1 MKLCRCWGGLFAFG
15 AFLLA
20 AGAQGVDGIWK
31 SPQSGNWSDATK
43 WSGVV
48 PGDGGTAAFSAAAGS
63 YSITNDRGTV
73 TLSRLFANTNADD
86 AAIVAEWRIVGGTNE
101 MVAPALIYTKGH
113 SFSVRGGTLSGNTD
127 ITITGLGRFFLGD
140 DNLYTGRT
148 IVSNGN
154 VRVARDSGLGP
165 VPAAFSAN
173 AITLDGGGM
182 ANDDNNY
189 TLVIHTNRGIT
200 VTANGGFLS
209 AGYMG
214 AGLQIN
220 GPITGAGLLGINY
233 ENSPVILNNP
243 LNDYSGGTV
252 VGTHGPAAN
261 RDCSPTLKLGQNEV
275 IPHGNGKGGL
285 KINTD
290 GSFYNTFPNTTLD
303 LNGKTETVNAL
314 VSGPRAVI
322 TSSLANQG
330 RLIVGDLGDDSEYRG
345 SLNGGATIEKRGS
358 GTLTVIGARL
368 SNGTLDLREGTLR
381 AGGSN
386 LETESTVLFNGGE
399 LLLSQPAGLY
409 EFYGTG
415 GAVFDRYASLSYGGW
430 KLWPEKASETAAG
443 TFVNGR
449 QYSYRGR
456 WYLPQPGVYSFAKGF
471 NDAGSLT
478 IDGVNLLYST
488 LMDERAVTNNV
499 ALASGWH
506 TVDLRVS
513 DASGAVGPMFG
524 FRSGILYDE
533 GNGGFTN
540 AAELARARMFT
551 DNAGTNLVADG
562 YDNVVSGRL
571 MLAQDG
577 TLTVPPEAGKLVF
590 AGVITTNAPA
600 ATEPVLTVN
609 NGGLPLFFGS
619 SGAWPAVLDAA
630 VSSAGGLVLTNR
642 VWLRR
647 IPAGSYRIANGADVV
662 LDGAALLGDAALN
675 LTNFSVRVVRDDA
688 IGGDGSVTA
697 NVNTVVWFDTM
708 RYAAN
713 RLTNSAAAQA
723 YDNDVTLNGGV
734 ARFTGLGAI
743 TYSGALTGAGNVV
756 KDSASDLLL
765 TGTGSSL
772 SGEIQLNAGRLMPA
786 SESALGGA
794 TVRINGG
801 RLANPAGED
810 LTLATTPVMAQAG
823 GIEVT
828 AAGETMTVNG
838 QVTGVGNIFKW
849 GSGKLVL
856 GGTAINTNLS
866 MHVREGTLELA
877 KSGAAVNYA
886 VKNLIGIE
894 PGTAVRLTG
903 SNGNQ
908 IGGGV
913 TLSGGALDLNGISET
928 IGVLTNTVA
937 GGVVT
942 NSGAQPATLTVGQDN
957 VNSLFSGLLAD
968 GSATLTV
975 AKTGAGT
982 MTLAPKAIAYTGGT
996 LVEGGTLRIAHL
1008 TLPTTNLVCWLDAAD
1023 TSKLS
1028 FSNSYVTA
1036 WADSFTGAVN
1046 FSQATVSNRP
1056 LYVANAINGRPAL
1069 RFGSGTRSRL
1079 VASKGVV
1086 AKTVFIVC
1094 RMTSCSGL
1102 DGLWG
1107 QNLFDAGI
1115 RAKSLTSWQH
1125 TSNGANISDFTF
1137 LGQMYINGVAG
1148 ASFGS
1153 QQPHVLTAVSSNAVS
1168 WTTALG
1174 DYWFSSS
1181 YPRYFKGE
1189 IGEVL
1194 VYSTALGADDRQAVE
1209 TYLKEKWL
1217 GDVGLSLDQTV
1228 TLATGAQLMADNLN
1242 LEIGTLSGGGVL
1254 VPEGCSVVTLPDYA
1268 GFTGTVSG
1276 AGTVALTSSS
1286 GTAARFLPQGLGTT
1300 VRNDGTADMVL
1311 GVMSAGTNAFSGIV
1325 RDGSNQLS
1333 IAQSG
1338 GGLTY
1343 YSGTNSTY
1351 TGETRIE
1358 AGTAV
1363 VASGC
1368 FFQYVRFSPVLM
1380 RIGGPHYVTNE
1391 YQLSEFQLMRGGE
1404 PLAYPAG
1411 TTANGRLGN
1420 LNLKEP
1426 PENAVDGSLATK
1438 FYTALFDSA
1447 GPNSLVVAMPYPVM
1461 FDGYRWYTANDATG
1475 RDPVEWRVEVSVDGA
1490 SWTVVDYRD
1499 FGDNMAQ
1506 ITTSRSTLA
1515 GTWSIATAMSEMN
1528 VFSDLSATAVAAAGV
1543 LEVSGV
1549 SETVGALSGSGAVRL
1564 SAGGVLGINAFTN
1577 AVFSGGFSGQGKV
1590 FKTGA
1595 AKQTLSGTLSVNGS
1609 LVVEAGTLDLDGA
1622 VLTGVTNIVVMNGAT
1637 LAGAATVNGDLTV
1650 TFEAGGRYC
1659 GSLAVSG
1666 ALTVGGTMTLAVPE
1680 GVTYPYN
1687 SQLFSY
1693 ASADQATR
1701 EALAKAVKPSPVPS
1715 GYAVVLRVTG
1725 TSSRLTIA
1733 PAGMVFMM
1741 R

>member
-20 AGAQGVDGIWK
+20 AGTQGADGVWK
-31 SPQSGNWSDATK
+31 SPQPGNWSDATK
-43 WSGVV
+43 WSGGV
-48 PGDGGTAAFSAAAGS
+48 PGDGGAAAFSAAAGTFA
-63 YSITNDRGTV
+63 ITNDRGTV

-86 AAIVAEWRIVGGTNE
+86 AAMVAEWRIIGGTNE
-101 MVAPALIYTKGH
+101 MVAPAVIYTKGH
-113 SFSVRGGTLSGNTD
+113 SFSVREGTLSGNTD

-140 DNLYTGRT
+140 NNLYTGRT

-165 VPAAFSAN
+165 VPVAFSAN

-182 ANDDNNY
+182 ANDDNGY

-209 AGYMG
+209 AGYMN
-214 AGLQIN
+214 AGLQVN
-220 GPITGAGLLGINY
+220 GPVTGAGLLGINY

-252 VGTHGPAAN
+252 VGTNGPAAN
-261 RDCSPTLKLGQNEV
+261 KDCAPTLKLGQNEV
-275 IPHGNGKGGL
+275 IPHGSGKGGL

-290 GSFYNTFPNTTLD
+290 GGFYNTLPNATLD
-303 LNGKTETVNAL
+303 LNGMTETVNAL
-314 VSGPRAVI
+314 ASGPRAVI

-330 RLIVGDLGDDSEYRG
+330 RLIVGGLGDDSEYRG

-381 AGGSN
+381 TGGAN
-386 LETESTVLFNGGE
+386 LEAGSTVLFSGGD

-415 GAVFDRYASLSYGGW
+415 GAAFDRYAALSYGGW
-430 KLWPEKASETAAG
+430 RLWPEKASETVAA

-456 WYLPQPGVYSFAKGF
+456 WCLPQSGVYSFAKGF

-499 ALASGWH
+499 PLAAGWH

-540 AAELARARMFT
+540 AAELARARMFA
-551 DNAGTNLVADG
+551 DDAGANLVADG
-562 YDNVVSGRL
+562 YDNVMSGRL

-577 TLTVPPEAGKLVF
+577 TLTVPPDAGKLVF
-590 AGVITTNAPA
+590 AGVVTTNAPA
-600 ATEPVLTVN
+600 GTEPVLTVS

-630 VSSAGGLVLTNR
+630 VSSEGGIVLTNR

-647 IPAGSYRIANGADVV
+647 IPAGSYRIASGADVA

-675 LTNFSVRVVRDDA
+675 LTNFSVRVVRNDS
-688 IGGDGSVTA
+688 IGGSVTA
-697 NVNTVVWFDTM
+697 NVNTAVWFDTM
-708 RYAAN
+708 RYADN

-723 YDNDVTLNGGV
+723 YDNDVTLNGGA
-734 ARFTGLGAI
+734 ARFTGFGSIA
-743 TYSGALTGAGNVV
+743 YGGALTGTGNVV

-765 TGTGSSL
+765 TGTGSSF
-772 SGEIQLNAGRLMPA
+772 SGEIQINAGRLLPA

-794 TVRINGG
+794 AVRINGG

-810 LTLATTPVMAQAG
+810 LTLGTTPVIAQSG

-838 QVTGVGNIFKW
+838 QVTGVGNISKW
-849 GSGKLVL
+849 GSGRLVL

-886 VKNLIGIE
+886 VKNLIGVE

-913 TLSGGALDLNGISET
+913 TLSGGTLDLNGISEA
-928 IGVLTNTVA
+928 IGVLTNTAA

-942 NSGAQPATLTVGQDN
+942 NGGAQPATLTVGQDG
-957 VNSLFSGLLAD
+957 VNSLFSGQLAD
-968 GSATLTV
+968 GSAALAV

-982 MTLAPKAIAYTGGT
+982 MTLSPRAIAYTGGT
-996 LVEGGTLRIAHL
+996 QVEGGTLRISHL
-1008 TLPTTNLVCWLDAAD
+1008 TPPTSNLACWLDAAD
-1023 TSKLS
+1023 ANKLS

-1056 LYVANAINGRPAL
+1056 LYVVNAINGRPAL
-1069 RFGSGTRSRL
+1069 RFGSGARTRM

-1094 RMTSCSGL
+1094 RMTSYSGL

-1107 QNLFDAGI
+1107 QNQNDSGI

-1125 TSNGANISDFTF
+1125 TSNGANNNDFTF

-1148 ASFGS
+1148 TSFGS

-1168 WTTALG
+1168 WTAALG
-1174 DYWFSSS
+1174 DYWFNSSF
-1181 YPRYFKGE
+1181 PRYFKGE

-1209 TYLKEKWL
+1209 AYLKEKWF
-1217 GDVGLSLDQTV
+1217 GGAGLSLDQTV
-1228 TLATGAQLMADNLN
+1228 TLAKGAQLMAENLN
-1242 LEIGTLSGGGVL
+1242 LEIGALSGGGVL
-1254 VPEGCSVVTLPDYA
+1254 VPEGRSVVTLPDYA

-1276 AGTVALTSSS
+1276 AGTVALKSVS

-1300 VRNDGTADMVL
+1300 VRNDGTSDTVL
-1311 GVMSAGTNAFSGIV
+1311 NVMSAGTNTFSGIV
-1325 RDGSNQLS
+1325 QDGSNQLG
-1333 IAQSG
+1333 ITQGG

-1363 VASGC
+1363 VQGGC
-1368 FFQYVRFSPVLM
+1368 VAQYVRFSPVLM
-1380 RIGGPHYVTNE
+1380 RIGGSNYVTNE
-1391 YQLSEFQLMRGGE
+1391 YQLSEFQLMSGGE
-1404 PLAYPAG
+1404 RLAYPAG
-1411 TTANGRLGN
+1411 TTASGRLGN
-1420 LNLKEP
+1420 INLKEP
-1426 PENAVDGSLATK
+1426 PENTIDGSADTK
-1438 FYTALFDSA
+1438 FYTSLSDSA
-1447 GPNSLVVAMPYPVM
+1447 GPNSLVVALPYPVM
-1461 FDGYRWYTANDATG
+1461 FDGYRWYTANDSTG
-1475 RDPVEWRVEVSVDGA
+1475 RDPVEWRVEVSMDGG
-1490 SWTVVDYRD
+1490 SWSVVDYRD

-1506 ITTSRSTLA
+1506 ITTSRNTLV
-1515 GTWSIATAMSEMN
+1515 GTWSIAAAMSEMN

-1543 LEVSGV
+1543 LEVSVV
-1549 SETVGALSGSGAVRL
+1549 SETVGALSGSGSVRL
-1564 SAGGVLGINAFTN
+1564 SGGGTLGINAFTN
-1577 AVFSGGFSGQGKV
+1577 AAFSGGFSGRGKV
-1590 FKTGA
+1590 VKTGTA
-1595 AKQTLSGTLSVNGS
+1595 TQALSGALAFTGTI
-1609 LVVEAGTLDLDGA
+1609 VVEAGTLDLDGA
-1622 VLTGVTNIVVMNGAT
+1622 ALSGVTNIVIRNGAT
-1637 LAGAATVNGDLTV
+1637 LTGAATVNNDLIV
-1650 TFEAGGRYC
+1650 TFETGGTY
-1659 GSLAVSG
+1659 GASLAVAG
-1666 ALTVGGTMTLAVPE
+1666 ALTVNGQVKLAVP
-1680 GVTYPYN
+1680 GGAAYPYYRT
-1687 SQLFSY
+1687 LFTY
-1693 ASADQATR
+1693 ASADETTR
-1701 EALAKAVKPSPVPS
+1701 SALATAVKPSSVPA
-1715 GYAVVLRVTG
+1715 GYAALVRVTA
-1725 TSSRLTIA
+1725 TAAQLAIA
-1733 PAGMVFMM
+1733 PVGSVMTLQ
-1741 R
+1741 